1 MALNLWVRSVYVNR
15 LRLCIGQP
23 VDFGGGWYWRGRR
36 RLSVAFS
43 KVLLWIFKFS
53 VGKGKEGLRGYGNWI

>member
-1 MALNLWVRSVYVNR
+1 MSIGCAFALGNR
-15 LRLCIGQP
+15 WILAVAGI
-23 VDFGGGWYWRGRR
+23 GGGRR
-36 RLSVAFS
+36 WLSVAFS